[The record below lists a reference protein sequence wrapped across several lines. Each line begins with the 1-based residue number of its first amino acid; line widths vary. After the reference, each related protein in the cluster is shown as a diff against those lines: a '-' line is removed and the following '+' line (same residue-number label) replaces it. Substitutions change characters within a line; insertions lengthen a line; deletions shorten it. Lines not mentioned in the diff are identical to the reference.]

1 MSKKNGRKLFSKKD
15 GTTFFEDIKDIS
27 DDAKALFDGLPIKL
41 RKWIYE
47 STVIIDA
54 LQKLDDA
61 LQEGEPADKA
71 IDFILGQIKGD
82 ADERIYEAIKIALN
96 ELLQFTEFMN
106 EDLDTLTIPGQ
117 IKRNIGVGTLIEIS
131 NLNELEADTV
141 TQNAVYI
148 YKS

>member
-1 MSKKNGRKLFSKKD
+1 MRIFSKKD
-15 GTTFFEDIKDIS
+15 GTTLIQDLQTIKAEAKLFF
-27 DDAKALFDGLPIKL
+27 DAMPVKLKA
-41 RKWIYE
+41 WMYE
-47 STVIIDA
+47 ATIIIDA

-82 ADERIYEAIKIALN
+82 ADEAIYEAVKKGLHDLVERMNDLADDIGEPFIYGDMKKDIATDVLIPIS
-96 ELLQFTEFMN
+96 ELS
-106 EDLDTLTIPGQ
+106 
-117 IKRNIGVGTLIEIS
+117 V
-131 NLNELEADTV
+131 LEADTV

>member
-1 MSKKNGRKLFSKKD
+1 MKKNRIRLFSKKD
-15 GTTFFEDIKDIS
+15 GRTFFQDLHKIKAEIEIF
-27 DDAKALFDGLPIKL
+27 FDSMPVKL
-41 RKWIYE
+41 KSWMYE
-47 STVIIDA
+47 ATIIIDA

-61 LQEGEPADKA
+61 LQDGEPADKA

>member
-1 MSKKNGRKLFSKKD
+1 MKKNRIRLFSKKD
-15 GTTFFEDIKDIS
+15 GRTFFQDLHKIKAEIEIF
-27 DDAKALFDGLPIKL
+27 FDSMPVKL
-41 RKWIYE
+41 KSWMYE
-47 STVIIDA
+47 ATIIIDA

>member
-1 MSKKNGRKLFSKKD
+1 MKKDRIRLFSKKD
-15 GTTFFEDIKDIS
+15 GRTFFQDLHKIKAEIEIF
-27 DDAKALFDGLPIKL
+27 FDSMPVKL
-41 RKWIYE
+41 KSWMYE
-47 STVIIDA
+47 ATIIIDA

-61 LQEGEPADKA
+61 LQDGEPADKA

-82 ADERIYEAIKIALN
+82 ADEKIYEAIKIALN

-117 IKRNIGVGTLIEIS
+117 RNIGVGTLIEIS

>member
-1 MSKKNGRKLFSKKD
+1 MKKDRIRLFSKKD
-15 GTTFFEDIKDIS
+15 GRTFFQDLHKIKAEIEIF
-27 DDAKALFDGLPIKL
+27 FDSMPVKL
-41 RKWIYE
+41 KSWMYE
-47 STVIIDA
+47 ATIIIDA

>member
-1 MSKKNGRKLFSKKD
+1 MKKDRIRLFSKKD
-15 GTTFFEDIKDIS
+15 GRTFFQDLHKIKAEIEIF
-27 DDAKALFDGLPIKL
+27 FDSMPVKL
-41 RKWIYE
+41 KSWMYE
-47 STVIIDA
+47 ATVIIDA